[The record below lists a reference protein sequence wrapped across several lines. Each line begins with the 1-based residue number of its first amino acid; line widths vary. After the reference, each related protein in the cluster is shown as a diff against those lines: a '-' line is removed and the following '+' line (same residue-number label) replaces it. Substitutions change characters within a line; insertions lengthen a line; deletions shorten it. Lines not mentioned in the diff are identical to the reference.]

1 MGQRAQTNTFELKA
15 HRKHEIRHQH
25 RHLERDELTP
35 AQSAW
40 PERLVAIP
48 GPSLCTNQGRG
59 GNQVRDI
66 LIGRPVLPKC
76 RSPSATAICVGRR
89 QGNGLADAWAASP
102 GLVMPFD
109 QVVVDMENVRDP

>member
-1 MGQRAQTNTFELKA
+1 MGQRVQTNTFELKA

-59 GNQVRDI
+59 GNQERDI
-66 LIGRPVLPKC
+66 LNTPTPRCGLCCP
-76 RSPSATAICVGRR
+76 RR
-89 QGNGLADAWAASP
+89 A
-102 GLVMPFD
+102 
-109 QVVVDMENVRDP
+109 VVVRRYSFLSLSRTLLDLRFSVTRKSRCSYGIQ